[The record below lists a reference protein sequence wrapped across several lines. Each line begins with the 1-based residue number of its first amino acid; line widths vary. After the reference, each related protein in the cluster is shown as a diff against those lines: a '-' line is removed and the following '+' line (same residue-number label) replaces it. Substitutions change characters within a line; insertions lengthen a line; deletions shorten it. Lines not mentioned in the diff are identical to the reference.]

1 MTWKRVLT
9 PLHCQVTIDRRG
21 GASMSHRSM
30 ALGLRARAMIQTLA
44 LAMSLTDSPAVVDE
58 ITSPMLT
65 VSGAALRLI

>member
-1 MTWKRVLT
+1 
-9 PLHCQVTIDRRG
+9 
-21 GASMSHRSM
+21 MSHRSM